1 MAVTV
6 GAGKRCNGHVADR
19 WIHLLV
25 AAIAAGL
32 VSSGGVTCCDRR
44 DPLGVVAGKH
54 RSIQLSIHGPSL
66 DFANRI
72 GGRQYHCFEIET

>member
-1 MAVTV
+1 M
-6 GAGKRCNGHVADR
+6 RR
-19 WIHLLV
+19 WIRLLV
-25 AAIAAGL
+25 AAIAADAGEDRL
-32 VSSGGVTCCDRR
+32 VSSGGVTCRDRR

-54 RSIQLSIHGPSL
+54 HSIQLSIHGPSL